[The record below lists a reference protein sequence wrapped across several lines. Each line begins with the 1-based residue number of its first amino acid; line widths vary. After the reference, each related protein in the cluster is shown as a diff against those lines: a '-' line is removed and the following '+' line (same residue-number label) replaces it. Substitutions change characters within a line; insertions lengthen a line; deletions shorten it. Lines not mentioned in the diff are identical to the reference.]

1 MLKTFLPI
9 SCFEISY
16 IQNWKDMAMMEWLDS
31 IKQIWI

>member
-16 IQNWKDMAMMEWLDS
+16 IQNWKGYDGV
-31 IKQIWI
+31 IRFN